1 MNANSRIRS
10 RSSAVVVVLKRERK
24 YFETTK
30 FTVSESDDG
39 LRFVFFDF
47 ELIDRRVYNFSFWKK
62 EQYSFIELVMHR

>member
-30 FTVSESDDG
+30 FTVRESDDG

-47 ELIDRRVYNFSFWKK
+47 ELIDRRVYNFFVLEKK
-62 EQYSFIELVMHR
+62 NSTLLSN